1 MKYAIQSVGLIR
13 RFKHGQYWPNNSI
26 NKKMKKDKIYDKLSE
41 LHQEIK
47 IKEEQI
53 RVLVNDSSYRDYPKI
68 KNLCDSINIYWNQIL
83 VLEELIKY

>member
-1 MKYAIQSVGLIR
+1 
-13 RFKHGQYWPNNSI
+13 
-26 NKKMKKDKIYDKLSE
+26 MKKDKIYDKLSE